1 MATAEET
8 RVTQTEQRI
17 LIRNVEWETYE
28 TFLSAL
34 GDHSSVR
41 LSFYRGDLELTS
53 SSPAHEYYKRMV
65 GRLISQI
72 AHEMRLSVREGGSTT
87 FKREDMQAGLEPDE
101 CYWIAHESAVRGKL
115 DLDLHTDPPPD
126 LAVEIDMTRSSLNRR
141 QLYATLGVP
150 ELWRFDGE
158 TLHAYVLQANGEYAS
173 SKTSACFPF
182 LTVNDLVPFLRPD
195 EQTAPATRH
204 YQFVAWLRERLPQF

>member
-1 MATAEET
+1 MATAEDT
-8 RVTQTEQRI
+8 RIAQSDQRI
-17 LIRNVEWETYE
+17 LIRDVDWQTYE
-28 TFLSAL
+28 TFLKLL

-41 LSFYRGDLELTS
+41 LGFYRGNLELMS
-53 SSPAHEYYKRMV
+53 PSPAHEYFKRMV

-101 CYWIAHESAVRGKL
+101 CYWIANESAVRGKL
-115 DLDLHTDPPPD
+115 DLDLQSDPPPD

-141 QLYATLGVP
+141 KLYAALGVP

-173 SKTSACFPF
+173 SKTSKCFPF
-182 LTVNDLVPFLRPD
+182 LMVNDLVPFLRPD
-195 EQTAPATRH
+195 EQNAPATRL
-204 YQFVAWLRERLPQF
+204 YQFVAWLREHVPLS